1 MSKYSEFNLSE
12 LVALKR
18 ALIVIISHSSEYELS
33 FMEER
38 LLIEILNELID
49 RGKK

>member
-18 ALIVIISHSSEYELS
+18 ALIVILSHEGEYQLS
-33 FMEER
+33 FMEEK
-38 LLIEILNELID
+38 LLLEILNELID